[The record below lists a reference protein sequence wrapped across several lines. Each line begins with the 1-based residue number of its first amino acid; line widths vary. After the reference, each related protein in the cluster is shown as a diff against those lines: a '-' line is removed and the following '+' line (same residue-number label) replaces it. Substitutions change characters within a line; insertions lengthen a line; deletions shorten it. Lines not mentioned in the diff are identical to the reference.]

1 MYVSTFGTKEGHAIK
16 KDKLDGLAGA
26 NQGESSQFQCGV
38 CLDLKKLQIF
48 HHIETLNIAND
59 LCMEY

>member
-48 HHIETLNIAND
+48 HHIEITSKH
-59 LCMEY
+59 